1 MDLGFKPAG
10 VCLFALLLATAHHA
24 EDWSR
29 FRGPNGSG
37 ISKDTGFPTEF
48 GPTKNVVWKSS
59 VRQGKSSPVLTEKQ
73 LFLTAY
79 ADEKLYTQCFDRQ
92 TGKLVWEKFIDRPR
106 KVLIHK
112 LNEPAAIT
120 PVTDGA
126 NVYVFFPD
134 FGLLS
139 YDVSGKLRW
148 QTPLGPF
155 TNAIGLSSS
164 PILADGRLILQVDQY
179 IDSYIAAFDPVNG
192 KTLWKTSRSE
202 TKGWSTPI
210 IYRPGGKGGAQ
221 ILTVADRLF
230 GAYQLKTGKRTFTA
244 DTLAGAIVASPV
256 VAGDM
261 FYALGYNNE
270 GPPRPFEEQL
280 GKFDNDGD
288 GRVTALE
295 TNDDAWMNGLT
306 RFAGN
311 RDGVL
316 TREEW
321 DVAMKER
328 SGPSSLVAFRLEPD
342 TGSETVRATELWR
355 DEKSFMGVVPSP
367 LVYQNVLYYVKNGGI
382 LAALDANA
390 GKMLKQDRVKGALD
404 PFSSSP
410 VAGEG
415 KIYLASE
422 SGKIAVIKPG
432 SDWEVITVND
442 LKEDAFATPALSKGQ
457 IFLRTRESLYCFGT
471 VAVRTTSSRIAT
483 GLGSRADFHRGE
495 VLSRE

>member
-1 MDLGFKPAG
+1 MHLRFRRTG
-10 VCLFALLLATAHHA
+10 LSLLALLAALALHA

-48 GPTKNVVWKSS
+48 GPGKNVVWKSS
-59 VRQGKSSPVLTEKQ
+59 VRLGKSSPVLTDKH

-79 ADEKLYTQCFDRQ
+79 AGDKLYTQCFDRQ
-92 TGKLVWEKFIDRPR
+92 TGRLLWEKSIGRTR
-106 KVLIHK
+106 KPLIHN

-126 NVYVFFPD
+126 NVYVFFQD

-139 YDVSGKLRW
+139 YDGSGKLRW
-148 QTPLGPF
+148 QRPLGPF

-164 PILADGRLILQVDQY
+164 PILVDGRLILQVDQY
-179 IDSYIAAFDPVNG
+179 LDAYIATFNPDTG
-192 KTLWKTSRSE
+192 ETLWKTSRAE

-210 IYRPGGKGGAQ
+210 IYRPGGKGVAQ
-221 ILTVADRLF
+221 ILTVADRLL

-244 DTLAGAIVASPV
+244 DTLASAIVASPV

-261 FYALGYNNE
+261 FYAFGYNNE
-270 GPPRPFEEQL
+270 DRPRPFEEQL
-280 GKFDNDGD
+280 GKFDKDHDGK
-288 GRVTALE
+288 VTALE

-306 RFAGN
+306 KFAGN

-316 TREEW
+316 TQEEW
-321 DVAMKER
+321 DDAMKER
-328 SGPSSLVAFRLEPD
+328 AGPSSLVAFRLELD
-342 TGSETVRATELWR
+342 TAGETVRASELWR

-390 GKMLKQDRVKGALD
+390 GKTLKQGRVRGALE
-404 PFSSSP
+404 PFSASP
-410 VAGEG
+410 VAAEG
-415 KIYLASE
+415 KIYVASE

-432 SDWEVITVND
+432 ADWEVITVND
-442 LKEDAFATPALSKGQ
+442 LKEDTFATPVLSKGR
-457 IFLRTRESLYCFGT
+457 IYLRTNESLYCFGT
-471 VAVRTTSSRIAT
+471 EAKGQFSSRT
-483 GLGSRADFHRGE
+483 E
-495 VLSRE
+495 

>member
-1 MDLGFKPAG
+1 MHLRFGRTG
-10 VCLFALLLATAHHA
+10 LSLLALLVASTVQA

-48 GPTKNVVWKSS
+48 GPGKNVVWKSS
-59 VRQGKSSPVLTEKQ
+59 VRLGKSSPVLTEKH

-79 ADEKLYTQCFDRQ
+79 ADEKLYTQCFDRR
-92 TGKLVWEKFIDRPR
+92 TGKLLWEQSVDRRQKP
-106 KVLIHK
+106 LIHK
-112 LNEPAAIT
+112 LNEPSAIT
-120 PVTDGA
+120 PVTDGV
-126 NVYVFFPD
+126 NVYAFFPD

-139 YDVSGKLRW
+139 YDGSGKLRW
-148 QTPLGPF
+148 QKPLGPF

-164 PILADGRLILQVDQY
+164 PILVDGRLVLQVDQY
-179 IDSYIAAFDPVNG
+179 VDGYIATFNCDTG
-192 KTLWKTSRSE
+192 QMLWKTSRAE
-202 TKGWSTPI
+202 TKGWSTPV

-221 ILTVADRLF
+221 ILTVADRLL

-244 DTLAGAIVASPV
+244 DTLASAIVASPV

-261 FYALGYNNE
+261 LYAFGYNNE
-270 GPPRPFEEQL
+270 DRPRPFEEQL
-280 GKFDNDGD
+280 GKFDKDRDGKIA
-288 GRVTALE
+288 ALE

-311 RDGVL
+311 RDGLL

-321 DVAMKER
+321 DDAMKER
-328 SGPSSLVAFRLEPD
+328 AGPSSLVAFRLELD
-342 TGSETVRATELWR
+342 TTGETARASELWR

-390 GKMLKQDRVKGALD
+390 GKTLKQSRVQGALD
-404 PFSSSP
+404 PFSASP
-410 VAGEG
+410 VAAEG

-422 SGKIAVIKPG
+422 SGKIVVLKPG
-432 SDWEVITVND
+432 ADWEVITVND
-442 LKEDAFATPALSKGQ
+442 LKEDTFATPALSKGQ
-457 IFLRTRESLYCFGT
+457 IFLRTNESLYCFG
-471 VAVRTTSSRIAT
+471 AEANGQFSS
-483 GLGSRADFHRGE
+483 H
-495 VLSRE
+495 